1 MTKKY
6 IFQMITEVHQ
16 EITVDAEN
24 YKEAEQKLEDGK
36 YDMAEENESYLV
48 SCECIKMPENIDE
61 ETKQEDLN
69 PDKYQSIQSDNQDY
83 FLQEEEQ

>member
-24 YKEAEQKLEDGK
+24 YKEAEQKFEDGE

-48 SCECIKMPENIDE
+48 SWECIKMPENIAE
-61 ETKQEDLN
+61 ETK
-69 PDKYQSIQSDNQDY
+69 
-83 FLQEEEQ
+83 

>member
-16 EITVDAEN
+16 EITVEAEN

-48 SCECIKMPENIDE
+48 GWECIKMPENIDE
-61 ETKQEDLN
+61 ETK
-69 PDKYQSIQSDNQDY
+69 
-83 FLQEEEQ
+83 